1 MRFKKQRDQRPQPE
15 TPGEQTDKRR
25 QRRFRII
32 FIVAIVAILGGVW
45 LVRYPRGYV
54 DMFLGHYEGTTSILP
69 EMDGLARTQED
80 EELLLP
86 LQQQY
91 DDWRQTHLRETLSI
105 SATAGEDTVVT
116 SPSRMERYTMAMTST
131 ASAPMAPTTLGVLLV
146 L

>member
-54 DMFLGHYEGTTSILP
+54 DMFLGHYEGTTSILT

-91 DDWRQTHLRETLSI
+91 DDWRQTHLRAVS
-105 SATAGEDTVVT
+105 
-116 SPSRMERYTMAMTST
+116 YTHLRHGGR
-131 ASAPMAPTTLGVLLV
+131 PGPGGRLL
-146 L
+146 